1 MSSTN
6 KTSNYNLSQFVGS
19 DKPAWLTDYNQDM
32 SKIDTGV
39 KNAADTA
46 TAADGK
52 ADANTTSIGELG
64 YLSTTAKNN
73 LVSAINEVDANADT
87 ANEVATQASNTA
99 GAAQTNVTNLAQ
111 MFNLSATAYT
121 YQDAAQISGAAA
133 SIDTAG
139 GYWVAK
145 NTSGTLCKI
154 YGNLNIK
161 NTSSSGSCTIRLVSD
176 SGLRPA
182 TDIEV
187 TGCCD
192 AIDTNPISNNLY
204 IRRATYTI
212 KTTGEI
218 DVTFNKS
225 ANEYT
230 TLRMYACLI
239 FVKDFGDQP
248 E

>member
-52 ADANTTSIGELG
+52 ADSNTTAIGELT

-87 ANEVATQASNTA
+87 ANQVATQANNAA
-99 GAAQTNVTNLAQ
+99 GAAQTDVNNLAA
-111 MFNLSATAYT
+111 MFNLTATDH
-121 YQDAAQISGAAA
+121 QPSDATQISGASA

-139 GYWVAK
+139 GYTIAK
-145 NTSGTLCKI
+145 NSAGTLCKI
-154 YGNLNIK
+154 YGNLNI
-161 NTSSSGSCTIRLVSD
+161 NATSSSGQCTIRLVAD

-182 TDIEV
+182 QDFQV

-192 AIDTNPISNNLY
+192 AFDTNPLPSMLY
-204 IRRATYTI
+204 IRRATYTF

-218 DVTFNKS
+218 DVTFNKT
-225 ANEYT
+225 ANIYT